1 MFRSVQNTVSDEQNA
16 ATTASD
22 EQNAATRPEAVE
34 KESEMQGASEQDIGK
49 PEIGLP
55 DGIGA
60 RLDALEKLINGLAEK
75 IGEQQTQASRYQS
88 QISKM
93 VNAGLYGGSKDQGG
107 ETAFKAPESSGY
119 QSLRTLDFMPD
130 KKR

>member
-1 MFRSVQNTVSDEQNA
+1 MFKPGQQ
-16 ATTASD
+16 TASD
-22 EQNAATRPEAVE
+22 EQNAATQLEAGE
-34 KESEMQGASEQDIGK
+34 KESETQDASEQDVGK
-49 PEIGLP
+49 PEAGLP
-55 DGIGA
+55 DEIGA
-60 RLDALEKLINGLAEK
+60 RLDALENLITGLAEK

-93 VNAGLYGGSKDQGG
+93 VNAGLYGGLKDQGS